1 MNKRKLIIATSNQ
14 NKVKEIKNLLS
25 HLDLE
30 VLSKDE
36 LDIEKFETIEDGDSL
51 EENSLKKAKDLKD
64 RVNEMV
70 IADDSGL
77 FVDSLNG
84 EPGVHSSRYAG
95 IEGRDDLNIEKLL
108 SNLKNKKRDAY
119 FKTVISLIT
128 EDGQIHTVEGI
139 CKGKISEIARG
150 TNGFGYDPVF
160 IPDGYKES
168 FAEMDAQVKNKIS
181 HRARALEAL
190 TLLIESISQLE
201 ELTKD
206 DKHEDISN

>member
-1 MNKRKLIIATSNQ
+1 MKKRKLIISTSNR
-14 NKVKEIKNLLS
+14 NKVKEIKDLLN

-36 LDIEKFETIEDGDSL
+36 LDIEKFETIEDGHSL

-84 EPGVHSSRYAG
+84 DPGVYSSRYAG
-95 IEGRDDLNIEKLL
+95 VDGRDDLNIEKLL
-108 SNLKNKKRDAY
+108 EKLKNKDRAAY
-119 FKTVISLIT
+119 FKTVISLISK
-128 EDGQIHTVEGI
+128 DGQIHSVEGI
-139 CKGKISEIARG
+139 CKGEISKTPRG

-160 IPDGYKES
+160 IPEGYNES
-168 FAEMDAQVKNKIS
+168 FAQLGEQEKNKIS
-181 HRARALEAL
+181 HRAKALHKL
-190 TLLIESISQLE
+190 KKVIE

-206 DKHEDISN
+206 DNHEDISN